1 MYYLLYGILYLI
13 SLLPLFILY
22 RISDLAFFIIYYII
36 GYRKPLVMKNI
47 DNAFPEKSAEEKKII
62 AKKFYRNLTDT
73 FIETIK
79 LLSMSKRQFSKRAK
93 MDLTECNALAAQG
106 KNLVFCTGH
115 QMNWEYGNRL
125 MAENMNIP
133 WVGIYMKI
141 KNQAIERLF
150 YNLRTKQGAKLIAA
164 QEFRSRSH
172 NVLKTPYSLGL
183 VADQNPGAPGSSY
196 WLNFF
201 GKPVPFIIG
210 PDRWAVRND
219 AVVVFAELVILKR
232 GYYEFIPKVIT
243 ENAGQYKP
251 GELTLLYRDFLENSI
266 RQHPDNYLWS
276 HNRWK
281 WTYDPEYKKWWID
294 KIPPPGE

>member
-1 MYYLLYGILYLI
+1 MYYFIYGLLYLI

-22 RISDLAFFIIYYII
+22 RISDLAFLLIYYVFD
-36 GYRKPLVMKNI
+36 YRREMVMNNI
-47 DNAFPEKSAEEKKII
+47 SNAFPDATEKEKKRI

-79 LLSMSKRQFSKRAK
+79 LLSMSEKQFSKRAT

-115 QMNWEYGNRL
+115 QMNWEFGNRL

-133 WVGIYMKI
+133 WVGVYMKI
-141 KNQAIERLF
+141 KNEAIERLF

-164 QEFRSRSH
+164 QEFRSKSH
-172 NVLKTPYSLGL
+172 NILKTPYALGL
-183 VADQNPGAPGSSY
+183 VADQNPGAPNSSY

-210 PDRWAVRND
+210 PDRWAVRNNT
-219 AVVVFAELVILKR
+219 VVVFAELINLKR
-232 GYYEFIPKVIT
+232 GYYRFEPTVIT
-243 ENAGQYKP
+243 ENAGSYKP
-251 GELTLLYRDFLENSI
+251 GELTLLYRDFLEDSI
-266 RQHPDNYLWS
+266 RRHPDNYLWS

-281 WTYDPEYKKWWID
+281 WTFDPAYKKWWID
-294 KIPPPGE
+294 RDPPPGD